1 MYIKEIQIQNYG
13 PLDNINLN
21 LESDTSSNPILPL
34 IFVGKNGSGKTLLL
48 SFIVDSLIEIK
59 RHKYS
64 VLQEVE
70 KDQYFKLGKK
80 DYIKYSQYYSYIN
93 IEFKWQDKT
102 GYSTELTTNLSH
114 DLFTLKYSSI
124 HFQNFDINDN
134 TFKEYGF
141 YKKTSQ
147 INEIGNI
154 LQKNVFL
161 YFPPS
166 RYEKPA
172 WLGEGAKVDFQFSEK
187 VLGISD
193 RNIIKNNVLKEVEA
207 WILNLILD
215 RELYEKRYHEI
226 LTNTGFPVNVFM
238 GFFSGKNSAI
248 LDLINQL
255 LTIVYKV
262 KYKNIEYARIGV
274 SEKNRRNISILI
286 KNENEEVTVS
296 PSFSHLSS
304 GEIMLFSLFSSILK
318 EYDDINATPIYDTSE
333 ISGIVLI
340 DEIDLHLHIE
350 FQKEILPLL
359 LKFFPKIQFIITT
372 HSPFF
377 ILGLDEIYNNQIR
390 LIDLP
395 LGNEINITDFS
406 EFQKG
411 YDVFLQKNEQFKL
424 AYNAINLEL
433 SNLKKPR
440 IITEG
445 KTDWKHLKKA
455 LLRLQSE
462 GKFKQLDIEFLEY
475 EAEVQMG
482 DGELFKMCDQFS
494 KTPHERKVIFV
505 FDRDSPDFIKKAS
518 GNNEKIIKDWGNNV
532 FSFCIPIPSHRE
544 KYTNISIEFYYK
556 DNDIKTKDEL
566 GKRLYFSNEIDI
578 IVRKSATNK
587 TTTEEISVLNIPKPD
602 EEFDKKIYD
611 NNVDKIKDENGNL
624 VALSKSNFADK
635 IYNDKDGFAK
645 LNISE
650 FDKIFDIFQEILQ
663 LES

>member
-21 LESDTSSNPILPL
+21 LEFDTSSNCILPL

-48 SFIVDSLIEIK
+48 SCIVDSIIELK

-70 KDQYFKLGKK
+70 EGKLFKLGAK
-80 DYIKYSQYYSYIN
+80 DYIKHSQYYSYIN
-93 IEFKWQDKT
+93 IEFKGQDKT
-102 GYSTELTTNLSH
+102 GYYTELTTNLTH
-114 DLFTLKYSSI
+114 DLFISKHSLI
-124 HFQNFDINDN
+124 PFQNFDINEN
-134 TFKEYGF
+134 QFKEYGF
-141 YKKTSQ
+141 YKKTSR
-147 INEIGNI
+147 INEIGDI
-154 LQKNVFL
+154 LQNNVFL
-161 YFPPS
+161 YFPPT

-172 WLGEGAKVDFQFSEK
+172 WLGEGAKVDFQFSK
-187 VLGISD
+187 KFVGVSD
-193 RNIIKNNVLKEVEA
+193 RNIIKDNVLKEVET
-207 WILNLILD
+207 WILNLFLD
-215 RELYEKRYHEI
+215 REIYEKQFQQ
-226 LTNTGFPVNVFM
+226 GFTDKGNLAT
-238 GFFSGKNSAI
+238 FFLGYSGKNAAI
-248 LDLINQL
+248 LELINQL
-255 LTIVYKV
+255 ITIVYKV
-262 KYKNIEYARIGV
+262 KYKNIEYPRIGI
-274 SEKNRRNISILI
+274 SQKNRRTISII
-286 KNENEEVTVS
+286 IKNKNENEETTIS

-304 GEIMLFSLFSSILK
+304 GEIMLFALFSSILK
-318 EYDDINATPIYDTSE
+318 EYDDINNDPIYDTSK

-395 LGNEINITDFS
+395 IGNEINATDFS

-411 YDVFLQKNEQFKL
+411 YDVFLQKNDQFKL

-462 GKFKQLDIEFLEY
+462 GKFEQLDIEFLEY

-611 NNVDKIKDENGNL
+611 NNVDKIKIKLYLKVCN
-624 VALSKSNFADK
+624 SNS
-635 IYNDKDGFAK
+635 IK
-645 LNISE
+645 LRY
-650 FDKIFDIFQEILQ
+650 
-663 LES
+663 